1 MSELKLVLGECSGNC
16 LKSCL
21 HSFKK
26 VTDREGERCCEEEGV
41 VERVACRRGG
51 VGKVCCFDRVE
62 GRVP

>member
-1 MSELKLVLGECSGNC
+1 MSGECSGNC

-26 VTDREGERCCEEEGV
+26 VTDREGEWCCEGEGV
-41 VERVACRRGG
+41 VERIACRRGG
-51 VGKVCCFDRVE
+51 VGKVGYERGLKV